1 MQSNSEFSR
10 RALLAAGAASATV
23 AMGTKLRA
31 VMPVEFAETAQKLRP
46 KICIFAKPIQDLS
59 YEQIA
64 DLLAKYPVDGL
75 EATVRTG
82 GQVDPAKIEEQ

>member
-1 MQSNSEFSR
+1 MQSNSPPNR
-10 RALLAAGAASATV
+10 RQALLVAGASAAV
-23 AMGTKLRA
+23 AALAANAKAFLPTEVAKPKES
-31 VMPVEFAETAQKLRP
+31 VRP

-82 GQVDPAKIEEQ
+82 G